1 MAKKKIDLLF
11 NFGSEVP
18 GPGDPNEYRN
28 LAPGAKPALAEQ
40 LKNSLRAERFTTY
53 EKTFKQ
59 ISDLF
64 GSIEFKDFNLASKDQ
79 NVGGVV
85 EALRSGLAQANDRI
99 DSGSFPVREVF
110 GTGVFRSYED
120 LSPESTAIAHYEPK
134 LSPGEVEA
142 NPEFEIIKIKDHTI
156 TLVGGKALTP
166 TSVASY
172 PTENAEYDIDVAAPN
187 ILKNTEFD
195 SALNVYPKEAHNRV
209 KLTWDGSGF
218 VGKIPVIRAS
228 NGLPIRLPIEPG
240 QFSGTGNDK
249 LDIAVLWEE
258 TADRVLSDSSTN
270 PADRDIK
277 ILYNN
282 DRSEEIYIK
291 IKPSVFLAA
300 NSDPGA
306 SDSSKTLTIYVYY
319 YYAAWRVDAIEVST
333 TNISITSGKDETEI
347 SSADPLKNT
356 ILYEVLVSCWDEDAT
371 KLRSSANWTLISDI
385 QPYYP
390 NGSRTDQGFYRTNII
405 DKRVFVNGNRTAK
418 ADWKNRLRNKLIPR
432 NSSIAN
438 AKGRVVRAEQL
449 RTDYGDFLIVKNKA
463 GANIN
468 TGYRLNLVKDT
479 FVEIKCPPDL
489 FDSNFDSTKPF
500 LVGGVSFLLCK
511 QPNVGSVEEVKEL
524 ADPLFLEYQVLDEGN
539 LILQGKTRYPQAG
552 LPESVSFYEARPIS
566 VISSA
571 NLTLKVKIANSNSS
585 DTYFICGEDANQIG
599 RSISFTRYSGLGLR
613 NNKRQFEL
621 LSYKGSSVEVPVIS
635 SGAFVQDGSKVGSIS
650 DDSYP
655 FLNGSDADGYTTGN
669 LSFTHNTAN
678 FDVKG
683 DKYITVNLGVGVPGD
698 PSYQLKSQQ
707 NLSLTGVA
715 DLNSSSNISYI
726 IESQCIEKG
735 GLIQFAILMG
745 FNSGILNEST
755 EKCVIVVGSIVPR
768 LAQPVVVYKTIGS
781 INSYNSQYGLTTFLV
796 RSSNF
801 YSTKGRQLAL
811 DADDEGNSIVAFLGK
826 KLGTSTDTLDVF
838 SLDRAKNL
846 RGTYRSEELVE
857 NLKVKAVCTAA
868 YTGQHT
874 GIVITKRKI
883 SANTSIYNLSL
894 MIPDDHNE
902 KVETKLQL
910 LNSLETSFTT
920 QTNDDDQTD
929 ICAVWSFDEKL
940 RVLYSTTDGL
950 SSNNIAIV
958 DYLINYQD
966 SLRKVSTYTKTVS
979 EFPRDLDY
987 NQYYL
992 DSNTAI
998 ISGKTSGNVLTAAV
1012 IRGERYYTVSGRT
1025 ATTNHKLLA
1034 KNKILAQVFDSS
1046 NYVTTP
1052 FCEVDY
1058 LFLTGSD
1065 YPQANTDKE
1074 TISIEGTG
1082 DLFLGH
1088 YIDSGEFFTEEP
1100 EQPQN
1105 LILDPVMAHDRWS
1118 VGPVSS
1124 LVTITDNDNYVSVP
1138 AGQVLRYS
1146 LDEYT
1151 HDAIFLA
1158 RLAYQVVCVAYDVDH
1173 TGGAQIGNRT
1183 SITMFDG
1190 ASHQFPILKV
1200 EEGFA
1205 WFYIDQPVANSLYIQ
1220 FNNRSAYIQNYYWAT
1235 AVVGWKPLVKVDQID
1250 WVKKTR
1256 GEIKVEDT
1264 SDATSSSYLGQAS
1277 MRTKG
1282 GISAE
1287 KQIRS
1292 GSDITAAGN
1301 INAGSDLNSGGNATI
1316 GGDVAAAGSLVVDGS
1331 GSIGTGLDVLTG
1343 QAQVHQD
1350 PVIGDD
1356 LTRKSYVDYWDG
1368 FYGKNVGEIFY
1379 REELFEPTVD
1389 RPYFRLTQPD
1399 KIITSAQW
1407 GPLVEFWR
1415 AQKADAEGVTDFHVE
1430 SYLEEPDGAKLFL
1443 RNDHANRVLFEGFRE
1458 DYRYHQYLG
1467 GTVANWKKTLTLP
1480 SAIGGIAAGEYYVTD
1495 YGFELET
1502 KDENQGSIDPTTSLY
1517 LKGYGYG
1524 TQAQIVDSSPGHK
1537 TVGHQGYLGN
1547 GGGVSSGQ
1555 AYTGSQSYY
1564 FDTNNELVVE
1574 DSADLNFGTGDFTL
1588 EAYVRPALNQ
1598 TAQGFLRKGKYGEDY
1613 HARLC
1618 PISGAPKY
1626 VIHAFGS
1633 YWFTLSGSNVVRRIH
1648 ETTHEIQAD
1657 ISTGGVTQPWDLVSD
1672 GTSVWVT
1679 LRSSN
1684 QVAKINPNTNTVTTA
1699 VTVGGDPVGIAYAGG
1714 FIWSTNIVGQT
1725 VSKIDTGSNTVSAT
1739 ITFPGGTGP
1748 NKCVG
1753 GTNYLYVGAYTTGK
1767 VYKID
1772 LVTNALG
1779 GSPVTVGTQPTG
1791 LCVAFGY
1798 LWVVHDNNG
1807 VIEQID
1813 MGTDTVSGTVDVS
1826 ALSTN
1831 NQDIEASDDSLFLTS
1846 VTISGVMRIDPVNL
1860 VYDMKTYN
1868 SMSSSYGMCIAGNEI
1883 VVVDTGYPAFWVLN
1897 TKVAEQ
1903 MFNIGSFSGGW
1914 AIISDGTYLWAVASG
1929 TASIKKFNPATNKL
1943 VATLALPTAC
1953 YAVAYD
1959 GSHIWATDSVGAL
1972 YKIDPAGP
1980 TLVGT
1985 TSLGTDPIYSLFFDG
2000 TNLWGVAYAS
2010 TSHLYKINQTTG
2022 AADATYAY
2030 ASNSNMIDITDRDT
2044 NYLWVTAEN
2053 SHIYKIHKAT
2063 GEIHQ
2068 DMNVAIGNTY
2078 SSVWDGTYLWTV
2090 SYSGSNI
2097 AKIDPSN
2104 PNGYVLKQINTYEG
2118 TPRKLI
2124 LHNGVIYA
2132 AIYNSGSNNAWIIEL
2147 RNDGDFQ
2154 LRYKFGTENVSSNGA
2169 FALTYHGGKIWIL
2182 GASQGFIGSL
2192 RLDIQNNY
2200 FLTYD
2205 GVAKRF
2211 AWVGGSYNVILTSKT
2226 SPAALQAN
2234 VDTWHHVAVTRKD
2247 GITRLFVNHILQSE
2261 IADNTDYTSTDKLRI
2276 GSVCLTGAKINCG
2289 ITGYVDAVKISKGL
2303 ARYDVGDQW
2312 TDSPDPASGFGDFT
2326 PRKRMWLK
2334 IVTPN
2339 LIDPSVVLFVSGQG
2353 TAGQTVFKDSSSR
2366 GREVLRN
2373 FSDVVVSDLEGYNGT
2388 TSLLQTSDFLH
2399 FDSSEDWNFGTGD
2412 FTIEGFF
2419 LPTVDA
2425 QDSYL
2430 VSRAPTYQS
2439 LAAARIYGILHD
2451 GNNHRIIW
2459 NGNGGGVT
2467 LATPN
2472 NSVKR
2477 WVWNHFAVVR
2487 ESGVIRIY
2495 LNFSLVATIADT
2507 TNYNSSTAQ
2516 LLLLGGE
2523 NLTYNLYDG
2532 FFSGFKIWKG
2542 VAAYT
2547 GSTIT
2552 AYDRRGIVNVYPHRI
2567 PGYTDRALH
2576 IRKSGTP
2583 LLNDQGKLPGFR
2595 RIDSANARGLIPHT
2609 HSYTG
2614 WVLQGFALLTLNFGD
2629 NALYWP
2635 TGATTGSASGS
2646 GGGRESI
2653 GRGSLIHS
2661 YIFAGEFNP

>member
-18 GPGDPNEYRN
+18 GPGDPNEYHN
-28 LAPGAKPALAEQ
+28 LAPGAKPSLGEQ

-59 ISDLF
+59 IADLL

-79 NVGGVV
+79 NVGGAI

-110 GTGVFRSYED
+110 GTGVFRSFEA
-120 LSPESTAIAHYEPK
+120 LSPESTAIAHYEPR
-134 LSPGEVEA
+134 LSPGEVNA

-166 TSVASY
+166 TSIVSY
-172 PTENAEYDIDVAAPN
+172 PTENAEYNIDVVAPN
-187 ILKNTEFD
+187 VLKNTEFD
-195 SALNVYPKEAHNRV
+195 PALNVYPKEAHNRI

-218 VGKIPVIRAS
+218 VGKIPVVRAS
-228 NGLPIRLPIEPG
+228 NGLPLRLPIEPG
-240 QFSGTGNDK
+240 QFAGNGNDK
-249 LDIAVLWEE
+249 LDIAVVWEE
-258 TADRVLSDSSTN
+258 TSDRVLSDSSSN
-270 PADRDIK
+270 AFDRDIQ

-300 NSDPGA
+300 NSDPSA
-306 SDSSKTLTIYVYY
+306 SDSSKTLTVYVYY
-319 YYAAWRVDAIEVST
+319 YYAAWRLDSIEVSA
-333 TNISITSGKDETEI
+333 TNIQITSGKDETEI

-356 ILYEVLVSCWDEDAT
+356 ELYEVLVSCWDEDAT
-371 KLRSSANWTLISDI
+371 KLRNSSNWTLISDI

-390 NGSRTDQGFYRTNII
+390 NGSRTDNGFYRTNII
-405 DKRVFVNGNRTAK
+405 DKRVFINGSRTAK

-432 NSSIAN
+432 DSTIAN
-438 AKGRVVRAEQL
+438 AKGRAIREEQL
-449 RTDYGDFLIVKNKA
+449 RTDYGDYLIVKNKN

-468 TGYRLNLVKDT
+468 TGYRLVLQKDT

-489 FDSNFDSTKPF
+489 FDPNFDSTKPF
-500 LVGGVSFLLCK
+500 LIGGVSFLLCK
-511 QPNVGSVEEVKEL
+511 QPSVGSVEEIKEL
-524 ADPLFLEYQVLDEGN
+524 SDPLFLEYQVLDEGN

-552 LPESVSFYEARPIS
+552 IPESVSFYEGRPIS

-599 RSISFTRYSGLGLR
+599 RSISFTRYSGLGIR

-621 LSYKGSSVEVPVIS
+621 LSYKGSSVEVPIIS
-635 SGAFVQDGSKVGSIS
+635 SGSFVQDGSKVGSAS
-650 DDSYP
+650 EDSYP
-655 FLNGSDADGYTTGN
+655 FFNGSDQDGYTVGN
-669 LSFTHNTAN
+669 VSFTHSSAN
-678 FDVKG
+678 FDVNG
-683 DKYITVNLGVGVPGD
+683 DKYLVMNLGVGLPGD
-698 PSYQLKSQQ
+698 PSYQLKTQQ
-707 NLSLTGVA
+707 NLSLAGVA

-726 IESQCIEKG
+726 IESKCVEKG
-735 GLIQFAILMG
+735 GLIHFAVLMG
-745 FNSGILNEST
+745 YNNGTLSEST
-755 EKCVIVVGSIVPR
+755 ETCVIVVGSIVPR
-768 LAQPVVVYKTIGS
+768 VAKPVVVYKTIGS
-781 INSYNSQYGLTTFLV
+781 INSYSSQYGLTTFLV

-801 YSTKGRQLAL
+801 YTTFGKQLDL
-811 DADDEGNSIVAFLGK
+811 DADDEGNTIVAFLGK
-826 KLGTSTDTLDVF
+826 KSGTSVNTLDVF

-846 RGTYRSEELVE
+846 RGTYRSEESVE
-857 NLKVKAVCTAA
+857 NLKVKVACTAA
-868 YTGQHT
+868 YTGRHT
-874 GIVITKRKI
+874 GIVITKKKI
-883 SANTSIYNLSL
+883 SATTSKYNLAL
-894 MIPDDHNE
+894 MVPDNHNE

-910 LNSLETSFTT
+910 LNYLETAFTT
-920 QTNDDDQTD
+920 LTNDDDQTD
-929 ICAVWSFDEKL
+929 ICAIWNHDEKL
-940 RVLYSTTDGL
+940 RVLYSVTDSL
-950 SSNNIAIV
+950 AANIVTITDYLV
-958 DYLINYQD
+958 DYND
-966 SLRKVSTYTKTVS
+966 SIRKIASYNKTIS

-998 ISGKTSGNVLTAAV
+998 VSGKTSGNVLTSAV
-1012 IRGERYYTVSGRT
+1012 IRGERYYTVAGRT
-1025 ATTNHKLLA
+1025 STAEHKLLV
-1034 KNKILAQVFDSS
+1034 KNQILAQVFDSS

-1052 FCEVDY
+1052 FSEIDY
-1058 LFLTGSD
+1058 LFLTGAS
-1065 YPQANTDKE
+1065 YPAANTNKE
-1074 TISIEGTG
+1074 TISTEGTG

-1088 YIDSGEFFTEEP
+1088 FIDSGELFTEEP
-1100 EQPQN
+1100 EQLQN
-1105 LILDPVMAHDRWS
+1105 IILDPVMAHDRWS
-1118 VGPVSS
+1118 VGPVGS
-1124 LVTITDNDNYVSVP
+1124 LVDITDNDSYISLPV
-1138 AGQVLRYS
+1138 GQVLRYT

-1158 RLAYQVVCVAYDVDH
+1158 RLAYQVVCVAYDVSH
-1173 TGGAQIGNRT
+1173 VGGAQIGNRA
-1183 SITMFDG
+1183 SITVFDG
-1190 ASHQFPILKV
+1190 SAHQFPVLKV

-1205 WFYIDQPVANSLYIQ
+1205 WFYIDQPIANSLYIQ
-1220 FNNRSAYIQNYYWAT
+1220 FNNRSSYVQDYFWAT
-1235 AVVGWKPLVKVDQID
+1235 AVVGWKPLTKIDQLD

-1277 MRTKG
+1277 VRTKG

-1292 GSDITAAGN
+1292 GTDITAGGDITAGD
-1301 INAGSDLNSGGNATI
+1301 SLNSGGDATI
-1316 GGDVAAAGSLVVDGS
+1316 GGSATISNDLVAGGS
-1331 GSIGTGLDVLTG
+1331 GTIGNGLDVVSG

-1350 PVIGDD
+1350 PVAGDD
-1356 LTRKSYVDYWDG
+1356 LTRKSYTDYWDG
-1368 FYGKNVGEIFY
+1368 YYGKNVGEIFY

-1399 KIITSAQW
+1399 RIILSANW
-1407 GPLVEFWR
+1407 GPLVDFWR
-1415 AQKADAEGVTDFHVE
+1415 AQKSDVEGETDFHVE
-1430 SYLEEPDGAKLFL
+1430 SYLEEIDGVKIFL
-1443 RNDHANRVLFEGFRE
+1443 RNDHANRIMFEGFRE
-1458 DYRYHQYLG
+1458 DFKYHQYLG
-1467 GTVANWKKTLTLP
+1467 GTAANWKKTLTLP
-1480 SAIGGIAAGEYYVTD
+1480 SPIGDIPAGDYYVRD

-1502 KDENQGSIDPTTSLY
+1502 RDENQGSIDPYTSLY

-1524 TQAQIVDSSPGHK
+1524 TAAQIVDSSPSHK
-1537 TVGHQGYLGN
+1537 TVGHRGYLGN
-1547 GGGVSSGQ
+1547 GGGVSSSQ

-1574 DSADLNFGTGDFTL
+1574 DSADLNFGTGDFTV
-1588 EAYVRPALNQ
+1588 EAYVRPVSLH
-1598 TAQGFLRKGKYGEDY
+1598 TSEGFLHKGKYGEEY
-1613 HARLC
+1613 HARVC

-1633 YWFTLSGSNVVRRIH
+1633 YWFTLSSSNVVRRMH
-1648 ETTHEIQAD
+1648 ETTYEIQAD
-1657 ISTGGVTQPWDLVSD
+1657 ISTGGGTQPWDLVSD

-1679 LRSSN
+1679 LRGSN
-1684 QVAKINPNTNTVTTA
+1684 QVAKINPSTNAVTTS
-1699 VTVGGDPVGIAYAGG
+1699 VTVGADPTGIAYAGG

-1753 GTNYLYVGAYTTGK
+1753 GSSYLYVGAYTTSK

-1813 MGTDTVSGTVDVS
+1813 MTTDTVVGTVDAS
-1826 ALSTN
+1826 TFSTN
-1831 NQDIEASDDSLFLTS
+1831 NQDIEASDDSLF
-1846 VTISGVMRIDPVNL
+1846 VTAAGASGAFRIDPVNL
-1860 VYDMKTYN
+1860 VYDARTYD
-1868 SMSSSYGMCIAGNEI
+1868 SMSSAYGMCIVGNEAI
-1883 VVVDTGYPAFWVLN
+1883 VVDSGYPAYWILN
-1897 TKVAEQ
+1897 TKVPEEIYP
-1903 MFNIGSFSGGW
+1903 IGTFTN
-1914 AIISDGTYLWAVASG
+1914 AQDLVSDGTYLWAVSSAN
-1929 TASIKKFNPATNKL
+1929 ASIKKFNPATKKL
-1943 VATLALPTAC
+1943 VSTFALPTGC
-1953 YAVAYD
+1953 RSVTYD
-1959 GSHIWATDSVGAL
+1959 GTHIWAADDAGAI

-1980 TLVGT
+1980 TLLATG
-1985 TSLGTDPIYSLFFDG
+1985 SCGTDPIYSMMWDG
-2000 TNLWGVAYAS
+2000 SILWAVAYAG
-2010 TSHLYKINQTTG
+2010 TSHLYKVNQTTG
-2022 AADATYAY
+2022 NPDTTYAY
-2030 ASNSNMIDITDRDT
+2030 ASAASMIHITDMDST
-2044 NYLWVTAEN
+2044 YLWATAET

-2068 DMNVAIGNTY
+2068 DINAAIGSTY
-2078 SSVWDGTYLWTV
+2078 ASAWDGRYLWTP
-2090 SYSGSNI
+2090 SYSGNVV
-2097 AKIDPSN
+2097 AKIDPTT
-2104 PNGYVLKQINTYEG
+2104 PNSYVLKQIGTYEG
-2118 TPRKLI
+2118 TPRKI
-2124 LHNGVIYA
+2124 IYHNGALYVS
-2132 AIYNSGSNNAWIIEL
+2132 IYNSGTSNAWIIEL
-2147 RNDGDFQ
+2147 RNDGEYA
-2154 LRYKFGTENVSSNGA
+2154 LRHRIGSETHAINGVFG
-2169 FALTYHGGKIWIL
+2169 LTYHNNRIWTVAIST
-2182 GASQGFIGSL
+2182 GYIGCL
-2192 RLDIQNNY
+2192 RLDINNNY
-2200 FLTYD
+2200 FLMYD
-2205 GVAKRF
+2205 GVRKNF
-2211 AWVGGSYNVILTSKT
+2211 SWVGGDYNVLLTSKI
-2226 SPAALQAN
+2226 SPSTLQTD
-2234 VDTWHHVAVTRKD
+2234 VGTWHHVAVSRKD
-2247 GITRLFVNHILQSE
+2247 GITRLFINHILHAE
-2261 IADNTDYTSTDKLRI
+2261 AADNTNYTSTDKLRI
-2276 GSVCLTGAKINCG
+2276 GSAAITCSKIHNG
-2289 ITGYVDAVKISKGL
+2289 FDGYIDSIKITKGL
-2303 ARYDVGDQW
+2303 SRYSVGDQW
-2312 TDSPDPASGFGDFT
+2312 TDSPDPATGFGDFT

-2334 IVTPN
+2334 LETAN

-2353 TAGQTVFKDSSSR
+2353 TAGQTIFKDSSPR
-2366 GREVLRN
+2366 NRDVRRN
-2373 FSDVVVSDLEGYNGT
+2373 FSDIVVSDLEGYHGT
-2388 TSLLQTSDFLH
+2388 TSLLQTSDFLY

-2419 LPTVDA
+2419 FPTVDA

-2430 VSRAPTYQS
+2430 VSRAPSYTS

-2451 GNNHRIIW
+2451 ATNHRIVW

-2477 WVWNHFAVVR
+2477 WLWNHFAVVR

-2495 LNFSLVATIADT
+2495 VNFSMVATIADT

-2523 NLTYNLYDG
+2523 NGTYSLFDG

-2542 VAAYT
+2542 KAAYT

-2595 RIDSANARGLIPHT
+2595 RIDSAAAQGPHT

-2614 WVLQGFALLTLNFGD
+2614 WALHGFALLTVNFGD

-2635 TGATTGSASGS
+2635 TGATTGSASASGS

-2653 GRGSLIHS
+2653 GRGSLSHS
-2661 YIFAGEFNP
+2661 YVFAGEFTP